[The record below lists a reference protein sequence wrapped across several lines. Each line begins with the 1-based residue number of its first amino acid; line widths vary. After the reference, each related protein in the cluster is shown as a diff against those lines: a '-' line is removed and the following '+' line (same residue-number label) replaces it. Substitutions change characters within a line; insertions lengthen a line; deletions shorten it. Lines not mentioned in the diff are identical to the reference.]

1 MGYDLIVYF
10 LFFNLR
16 INVDNMKV
24 FIETYGCTFNQAD
37 SEIMAGVLN
46 ESNIKLVSTEE
57 EADAIIVNTCYV
69 KLPTESKVIN
79 RIKNLQE
86 KYPDKK
92 IIVGG
97 CMVEVDPKK
106 LDAIGPNC
114 SWIGPHQLN
123 KTADV
128 VKSSIAGDVVR
139 EFGFSD
145 EPKVCV
151 PKIRQDPYIH
161 VIQICEGC
169 LGACTYCC
177 TRFARGHL
185 NSYPIGDI
193 VEEARLAIEDGCVEI
208 QLTAQDT
215 SAFGKDSG
223 EKLSDLIKE
232 VANLEGDFRVR
243 VGMMHPKNI
252 GNDLENLIEAFKHEK
267 VYDFI
272 HMPIQSGSDKVL
284 KEMRRNHTVADY
296 KNIIYRFKEEIPDIT
311 VATDIIIGYPTETEE
326 DFIQTAKLIEE
337 VKFNLIHLSKYQ
349 HREGAI
355 SSSLESIPFEV
366 MKRRSKYLSDIKF
379 KIIEEENKEFQDME
393 LNALV
398 VEEGSKGGFIAKTDS
413 YVPVVVQDVN
423 LGEFIKVH
431 IDRTTG
437 TYLIGHKVD

>member
-1 MGYDLIVYF
+1 
-10 LFFNLR
+10 
-16 INVDNMKV
+16 MKV

-37 SEIMAGVLN
+37 SEIMAGVLREN
-46 ESNIKLVSTEE
+46 SIELVDNPDD
-57 EADAIIVNTCYV
+57 ADAIIVNTCYV

-79 RIKNLQE
+79 RIKRLQQQ
-86 KYPDKK
+86 YPQKQ

-106 LDAIGPNC
+106 LDNIGPNC

-128 VKSSIAGDVVR
+128 VKSAIAGEVSR

-151 PKIRQDPYIH
+151 PKIRQDPYVH

-185 NSYPIGDI
+185 NSYPIKDI
-193 VEEARLAIEDGCVEI
+193 VEEARQAIEDGCVEI

-223 EKLSDLIKE
+223 EKLSDLIRE
-232 VANLEGDFRVR
+232 VANLDGDFKVR

-252 GNDLENLIEAFKHEK
+252 GDDLEDLIEAFKLEK
-267 VYDFI
+267 VYKFI
-272 HMPIQSGSDKVL
+272 HLPIQSGSNKVL
-284 KEMRRNHTVADY
+284 KEMGRNHTVEDY
-296 KNIIYRFKEEIPDIT
+296 KKIVYRFKEEIPDIT
-311 VATDIIIGYPTETEE
+311 LATDIIIGYPTETEE
-326 DFIQTAKLIEE
+326 DFLDTADLIEE
-337 VKFNLIHLSKYQ
+337 IKFNLIHLSKYQ

-355 SSSLESIPFEV
+355 SSSLENIPFED
-366 MKRRSKYLSDIKF
+366 MKRRSKILSDIKF
-379 KIIEEENKEFQDME
+379 RIIEEENKVLKDTE

-398 VEEGSKGGFIAKTDS
+398 VGAGSKGGFIAKSDS
-413 YVPVVVQDVN
+413 YIPIVVQDVD

-431 IDRTTG
+431 IDETTG
-437 TYLIGHKVD
+437 TYLIGHKI

>member
-1 MGYDLIVYF
+1 
-10 LFFNLR
+10 
-16 INVDNMKV
+16 MKV

-46 ESNIKLVSTEE
+46 ENNIELVDNTD

-79 RIKNLQE
+79 RIKKLQSQ
-86 KYPDKK
+86 YPTKQ

-97 CMVEVDPKK
+97 CMVEIDPKK
-106 LDAIGPNC
+106 LENIGPNC

-128 VKSSIAGDVVR
+128 VKSAVAGEVVR

-151 PKIRQDPYIH
+151 PKIRQDEYIH

-185 NSYPIGDI
+185 NSYPIKDI
-193 VEEARLAIEDGCVEI
+193 VAEAKKAIDEGCVEI

-215 SAFGKDSG
+215 SAVGKASG
-223 EKLSDLIKE
+223 EKLSDLIRE
-232 VANLEGDFRVR
+232 VANLDGDFRVR

-252 GNDLENLIEAFKHEK
+252 GNDLDALIDAFKCEN
-267 VYDFI
+267 VYKFL
-272 HMPIQSGSDKVL
+272 HLPIQSGSDAVL
-284 KEMRRNHTVADY
+284 KHMRRNHTVEDY
-296 KNIIYRFKEEIPDIT
+296 KNVVYKFRQEIPEIT
-311 VATDIIIGYPTETEE
+311 LATDIIIGYPTETEE
-326 DFIQTAKLIEE
+326 DFMMTVDLIEE
-337 VKFNLIHLSKYQ
+337 IKFNLIHLSKYQ

-355 SSSLESIPFEV
+355 SSSLENIPFDD

-379 KIIEEENKEFQDME
+379 RIIDDENKVLKGKDMD
-393 LNALV
+393 ALV
-398 VEEGSKGGFIAKTDS
+398 VEKGSKGGFIAKTNS
-413 YVPVVVQDVN
+413 YIPVVVRDVE

-431 IDRTTG
+431 IDETTG
-437 TYLIGHKVD
+437 TYLIGHKIE

>member
-1 MGYDLIVYF
+1 
-10 LFFNLR
+10 
-16 INVDNMKV
+16 MKV

-46 ESNIKLVSTEE
+46 ENNIEIVDNQE

-79 RIKNLQE
+79 RIKNLQKKFPE
-86 KYPDKK
+86 KK

-128 VKSSIAGDVVR
+128 VKSAIAGEVSR

-151 PKIRQDPYIH
+151 PKIRQDPYVH

-185 NSYPIGDI
+185 NSYPIKDI
-193 VEEARLAIEDGCVEI
+193 VAEAKEAIEDGCVEI

-215 SAFGKDSG
+215 SAFGKDTG
-223 EKLSDLIKE
+223 ERLADLIRE

-252 GNDLENLIEAFKHEK
+252 GNDLEDLIDAFKLEK
-267 VYDFI
+267 VYKFI
-272 HMPIQSGSDKVL
+272 HLPIQSGSDAVL
-284 KEMRRNHTVADY
+284 KHMRRNHTVEDY
-296 KNIIYRFKEEIPDIT
+296 KKIVYRFKEEIPDIT
-311 VATDIIIGYPTETEE
+311 IATDIIIGYPTETEE
-326 DFIQTAKLIEE
+326 DFMMTADLIEE
-337 VKFNLIHLSKYQ
+337 IKFNLIHLSKYQ
-349 HREGAI
+349 HREGAT
-355 SSSLESIPFEV
+355 SSSLDNIPFED
-366 MKRRSKYLSDIKF
+366 MKRRSKYLSEIKF
-379 KIIEEENKEFQDME
+379 RILEDENKYLKDKE

-398 VEEGSKGGFIAKTDS
+398 VEKGSKGGFIAKTDS
-413 YVPVVVQDVN
+413 YIPVVVQDVE
-423 LGEFIKVH
+423 LRDFIKVH
-431 IDRTTG
+431 IDETTG
-437 TYLIGHKVD
+437 TYLIGHKV

>member
-1 MGYDLIVYF
+1 
-10 LFFNLR
+10 
-16 INVDNMKV
+16 MKV

-46 ESNIKLVSTEE
+46 ENNIEIVGTQE

-79 RIKNLQE
+79 RIRNLQE
-86 KYPDKK
+86 EFPDKK

-128 VKSSIAGDVVR
+128 VKSAIAGEVFR

-169 LGACTYCC
+169 LGSCTYCC

-185 NSYPIGDI
+185 NSYPIADI
-193 VEEARLAIEDGCVEI
+193 VEEARRAIEDGCVEI

-215 SAFGKDSG
+215 SAFGKDTG
-223 EKLSDLIKE
+223 EKLSDLIRE
-232 VANLEGDFRVR
+232 VANLDGDFRVR

-252 GNDLENLIEAFKHEK
+252 GNDLEDLIDAFKLEK
-267 VYDFI
+267 VYKFI
-272 HMPIQSGSDKVL
+272 HLPIQSGSDAVL
-284 KEMRRNHTVADY
+284 KHMRRNHTVEDY
-296 KNIIYRFKEEIPDIT
+296 KKIVYRMSRGYYKTLMEAGVQIYEYTPGFVHAKGCIIDGNIATIGTVNLDYRSLFLHFENNSVFFKSKMI
-311 VATDIIIGYPTETEE
+311 E
-326 DFIQTAKLIEE
+326 DFKADFLKTQ
-337 VKFNLIHLSKYQ
+337 SKSTL
-349 HREGAI
+349 RTLAD
-355 SSSLESIPFEV
+355 L
-366 MKRRSKYLSDIKF
+366 
-379 KIIEEENKEFQDME
+379 
-393 LNALV
+393 
-398 VEEGSKGGFIAKTDS
+398 KTGD
-413 YVPVVVQDVN
+413 
-423 LGEFIKVH
+423 LRWF
-431 IDRTTG
+431 
-437 TYLIGHKVD
+437 VDGILRIFAPLC

>member
-1 MGYDLIVYF
+1 
-10 LFFNLR
+10 
-16 INVDNMKV
+16 MKV

-37 SEIMAGVLN
+37 SEIMAGILN
-46 ESNIKLVSTEE
+46 ENNIEIVDNQE

-79 RIKNLQE
+79 RIRNLQNE
-86 KYPDKK
+86 FPDKK

-128 VKSSIAGDVVR
+128 VKSAIAGEVSR

-151 PKIRQDPYIH
+151 PKIRQDPYVH

-185 NSYPIGDI
+185 NSYPIKDI
-193 VEEARLAIEDGCVEI
+193 VEEARQAIEDGCVEI

-223 EKLSDLIKE
+223 EKLSDLIRE
-232 VANLEGDFRVR
+232 VANLDGDFKVR

-252 GNDLENLIEAFKHEK
+252 GDDLEDLIEAFKLEK
-267 VYDFI
+267 VYKFI
-272 HMPIQSGSDKVL
+272 HLPIQSGSNKVL
-284 KEMRRNHTVADY
+284 KEMGRNHTVEDY
-296 KNIIYRFKEEIPDIT
+296 KKIVYRFKEEIPDIT
-311 VATDIIIGYPTETEE
+311 LATDIIIGYPTETEE
-326 DFIQTAKLIEE
+326 DFLDTADLIEE
-337 VKFNLIHLSKYQ
+337 IKFNLIHLSNYQ
-349 HREGAI
+349 HRAGAI
-355 SSSLESIPFEV
+355 SSSLENIPFED
-366 MKRRSKYLSDIKF
+366 MKRRSKILSDIKF
-379 KIIEEENKEFQDME
+379 RIIEEENKVLKDTE

-398 VEEGSKGGFIAKTDS
+398 VGAGSKGGFIAKSDS
-413 YVPVVVQDVN
+413 YIPIVVQDVD

-431 IDRTTG
+431 IDETTG
-437 TYLIGHKVD
+437 TYLIGHKI

>member
-1 MGYDLIVYF
+1 
-10 LFFNLR
+10 
-16 INVDNMKV
+16 MKV

-37 SEIMAGVLN
+37 SEIMAGVLSEN
-46 ESNIKLVSTEE
+46 KIELVDNPDD
-57 EADAIIVNTCYV
+57 ADAIIVNTCYV

-79 RIKNLQE
+79 RIKRLQQQ
-86 KYPDKK
+86 YPQKQ

-106 LDAIGPNC
+106 LDNIGPNC

-128 VKSSIAGDVVR
+128 VKSAIAGDVVR

-151 PKIRQDPYIH
+151 PKIRQDPYVH

-185 NSYPIGDI
+185 NSYPIADI
-193 VEEARLAIEDGCVEI
+193 VAEARSAIEDGCVEI

-215 SAFGKDSG
+215 SAFGKDTG

-232 VANLEGDFRVR
+232 VANLDGDFKVR

-252 GNDLENLIEAFKHEK
+252 GDDLEDLIEAFKLPK

-272 HMPIQSGSDKVL
+272 HLPIQSGSDKVL
-284 KEMRRNHTVADY
+284 REMRRNHTVEDY
-296 KNIIYRFKEEIPDIT
+296 KKIVYRFKEEIPNIT

-326 DFIQTAKLIEE
+326 DFMQTADLIREI
-337 VKFNLIHLSKYQ
+337 KFNLIHLSKYQ
-349 HREGAI
+349 DREGAI
-355 SSSLESIPFEV
+355 SSSLENISFDE
-366 MKRRSKYLSDIKF
+366 MKRRSKILSDIKF
-379 KIIEEENKEFQDME
+379 GIIEEENKVLKDME
-393 LNALV
+393 LDALV
-398 VEEGSKGGFIAKTDS
+398 VGKGSKGGFIAKTNS
-413 YVPVVVQDVN
+413 YIPVVLKEAN
-423 LGEFIKVH
+423 LGEFIRVH
-431 IDRTTG
+431 IDETTG
-437 TYLIGHKVD
+437 TYLIGHKID

>member
-1 MGYDLIVYF
+1 
-10 LFFNLR
+10 
-16 INVDNMKV
+16 MKV

-37 SEIMAGVLN
+37 SEIMAGVLREN
-46 ESNIKLVSTEE
+46 SIELVDNPDD
-57 EADAIIVNTCYV
+57 ADAIIVNTCYV

-79 RIKNLQE
+79 RIKRLQQQ
-86 KYPDKK
+86 YPQKQ

-106 LDAIGPNC
+106 LDNIGPNC

-128 VKSSIAGDVVR
+128 VKSAVAGDVVR

-151 PKIRQDPYIH
+151 PKIRQDPYVH

-185 NSYPIGDI
+185 NSYPIADI
-193 VEEARLAIEDGCVEI
+193 VAEARDAIEDGCVEI

-215 SAFGKDSG
+215 SAFGKDTG
-223 EKLSDLIKE
+223 ERLSDLIKE
-232 VANLEGDFRVR
+232 VANLDGDFKVR

-252 GNDLENLIEAFKHEK
+252 GDDLDDLIEAFKLPK

-272 HMPIQSGSDKVL
+272 HLPIQSGSDKVL
-284 KEMRRNHTVADY
+284 REMRRNHTVEDY
-296 KNIIYRFKEEIPDIT
+296 KKIVYRFKEEIPDIT

-326 DFIQTAKLIEE
+326 DFMQTADLIREI
-337 VKFNLIHLSKYQ
+337 KFNLIHLSKYQ
-349 HREGAI
+349 DREGAI
-355 SSSLESIPFEV
+355 SSSLENISFDE

-379 KIIEEENKEFQDME
+379 GIIEEENKVLKDME
-393 LNALV
+393 LEALV
-398 VEEGSKGGFIAKTDS
+398 VGKGSKGGFIAKTNS
-413 YVPVVVQDVN
+413 YIPVVLKEAN
-423 LGEFIKVH
+423 LGEFIRVH
-431 IDRTTG
+431 IDETTG
-437 TYLIGHKVD
+437 TYLIGHKID